1 MSSLAA
7 ESEYLSAVFKT
18 VGQPTVTYVERES
31 GALER
36 ELNGALNEK
45 GQLCLISG
53 PSKTGKTTLYRE
65 VLRRR
70 AEEPLVVRCDRT
82 MKADSVWLRA
92 LEEVNFERVESRT
105 RTRKVGGTAEVEVG
119 GKLGWAWL
127 AEASSRL
134 KGTIT
139 GARDD
144 AEVRQRVLGSPG
156 ADILIPIL
164 TDTTYRLI
172 IEDFHYLPDEEKV
185 TLFEQWKRFT
195 DSEVSV
201 IVLGTTHRAV
211 EIANSNKDL
220 IGRICQINVGN
231 WKIVDLKKVCE
242 KGFSYLKINVPTA
255 CVTTIAREAVGLP
268 IIVQQVCL
276 TLLTSAGEEYI
287 HQVVG
292 RSDLVQSEAVSR
304 ALHEVAVKRY
314 AQFEDYYN
322 TLVRGPREKARRYR
336 TYEIV
341 LLCFQLDPIKFS
353 LPKSEIIDR
362 IGKLSLSEENKPP
375 VPSLNSTLAALSKFQ
390 ESRNLEL
397 LEWQSSQQTLHII
410 EPAFLFFVRWR
421 TIRKGTSLSQLFEI
435 AISNFKKMKFDFKII
450 QTTPPKVVPTSE
462 T

>member
-1 MSSLAA
+1 MNSLIA
-7 ESEYLSAVFKT
+7 ESEFLSSVFKT

-70 AEEPLVVRCDRT
+70 NEVPLIVRCDRM
-82 MKADSVWLRA
+82 MKAETVWLRA

-105 RTRKVGGTAEVEVG
+105 QTKKVGGTAEAEVG

-127 AEASSRL
+127 AEATSRL

-139 GARDD
+139 GTRDD

-156 ADILIPIL
+156 SDILIPIL
-164 TDTTYRLI
+164 TDTTYRLVV
-172 IEDFHYLPDEEKV
+172 EDFHYLPDEHKV

-220 IGRICQINVGN
+220 VGRISQINVGN
-231 WKIVDLKKVCE
+231 WAIKDLKKVCE
-242 KGFSYLKINVPTA
+242 QGFAYLNVTA
-255 CVTTIAREAVGLP
+255 SSDCITTIAKEAVGLP
-268 IIVQQVCL
+268 IIVQQACL
-276 TLLTSAGEEYI
+276 TLITSKGEEYI
-287 HQVVG
+287 HQVRDRGDIVNPYAI
-292 RSDLVQSEAVSR
+292 SQ
-304 ALHEVAVKRY
+304 ALHAVAVRRY
-314 AQFEDYYN
+314 AQFEEYYN
-322 TLVRGPREKARRYR
+322 TLVQGPREKARKYR

-341 LLCFQLDPIKFS
+341 LGCFRLDPIKFS
-353 LPKSEIIDR
+353 LRKSELIER
-362 IGKLSLSEENKPP
+362 IGRLDLKEGQEPP
-375 VPSLNSTLAALSKFQ
+375 IPSLNSTLSALSKFQ
-390 ESRNLEL
+390 ESRGLDL
-397 LEWQSSQQTLHII
+397 LEWQSARQTLHII

-421 TIRKGTSLSQLFEI
+421 KMRAQTTYGLALGTTEFLLLFEEVENVL
-435 AISNFKKMKFDFKII
+435 ANTKIHFRR
-450 QTTPPKVVPTSE
+450 
-462 T
+462 